1 MARRGN
7 TGQEKTSVDSTKMSS
22 ERLQE
27 VLQDALSA
35 LHQVIEKH
43 GVTEEEWYA
52 VLSFLTEV
60 GRHDEFILLSD
71 VTKTSVLVDAI
82 SHEGETDVTPSDVEG
97 PLYRED
103 PPWREKPVKIY
114 DEYEGVESGDVL
126 FVHGRVTSADGT
138 PISDAVLDI
147 WQTGPDGG
155 YDLWDERQ
163 PDYNFRGRF
172 GVDEDGSYEFQ
183 TMVPKPYTVPTEG
196 PVGRLLEA
204 IGQHPWRP
212 AHIHVKVEAEGH
224 EPLITQVFFPDDPY
238 LDNDTIGAVKS
249 DLVRPLRKHENEE
262 ELAQRGLDAPFYTC
276 EFDIMLKPAMSA
288 ART

>member
-1 MARRGN
+1 M
-7 TGQEKTSVDSTKMSS
+7 ESTKMTS
-22 ERLQE
+22 ERLQK
-27 VLQDALSA
+27 VLPDAIAA

-43 GVTEEEWYA
+43 RVTEEEWSA
-52 VLSFLTEV
+52 VLAFLTEV
-60 GRHDEFILLSD
+60 GRKDEFVLLSD

-114 DEYEGVESGDVL
+114 EEYEGVENGDVL
-126 FVHGRVTSADGT
+126 FVHGRVTSADGN

-155 YDLWDERQ
+155 YDVWDERQ
-163 PDYNFRGRF
+163 PDYNFRGKF

-183 TMVPKPYTVPTEG
+183 TMVPKPYTVPTDG

-204 IGQHPWRP
+204 TGQHPWRP
-212 AHIHVKVEAEGH
+212 AHIHFKVEAEGH
-224 EPLITQVFFPDDPY
+224 EPLITQVFFPEDPY

-249 DLVRPLRKHENEE
+249 ALVRPLSKHENEE
-262 ELAQRGLDAPFYTC
+262 ELTRRGLDASFYTC
-276 EFDIMLKPAMSA
+276 EFDVTLKPAMSA
-288 ART
+288 ARA